1 MRERRSGVK
10 LPCARGIKAGG
21 EAELSFYAI
30 ETEER
35 RERE

>member
-1 MRERRSGVK
+1 MRERRSGGK
-10 LPCARGIKAGG
+10 LPCAWGIKRERA
-21 EAELSFYAI
+21 AELSLYAI